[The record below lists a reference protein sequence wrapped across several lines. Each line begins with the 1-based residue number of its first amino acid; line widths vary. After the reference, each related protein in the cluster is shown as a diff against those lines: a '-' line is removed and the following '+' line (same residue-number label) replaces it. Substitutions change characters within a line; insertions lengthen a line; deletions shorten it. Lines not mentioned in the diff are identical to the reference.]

1 MNNKI
6 LVGIIL
12 VLIVIGGYFA
22 YTKTRSKSE
31 ELGNVNPGA
40 NSQNSEVGTVNP
52 NGKKMA
58 FDAFVRQGGSYQC
71 TVHQSVNNVDS
82 VGTVYV
88 ANGNM
93 SGQFDTTVSGQT
105 MTSNMI
111 MKDGYMYSWSSMS
124 PNMGFKMAIAGNAGT
139 GTNGTMANA
148 YADAPQFGD
157 YDCQAWNGDSSKFT
171 PPASVKFSEIKTQ

>member
-22 YTKTRSKSE
+22 YTKTANKSE
-31 ELGNVNPGA
+31 RLDNVNSVA
-40 NSQNSEVGTVNP
+40 DSENQEVGTVNP
-52 NGKKMA
+52 SGKKIA

-93 SGQFDTTVSGQT
+93 SGQFDTTVQGQT

-124 PNMGFKMAIAGNAGT
+124 PNMGFKMAIAANTGN
-139 GTNGTMANA
+139 NGTMANA
-148 YADAPQFGD
+148 YADTPQFGD
-157 YDCQAWNGDSSKFT
+157 YDCKAWSGDPSKFT
-171 PPASVKFSEIKTQ
+171 PPATVKFTEMKLQ